1 MKKFVFLYY
10 GNGDGNPDAM
20 EAWGAWFASI
30 GGNLID
36 PGNPFAEGRD
46 VSRGASAELRDS
58 LPITGY
64 SIVSAESFEA
74 AEKLLDGMPA
84 IDGVRI
90 YEALP
95 M

>member
-10 GNGDGNPDAM
+10 GNGDGDPNAM
-20 EAWGAWFASI
+20 EAWGKWFASI

-36 PGNPFAEGRD
+36 PGNPFASGRD
-46 VSRGASAELRDS
+46 VSGGSGSDLAEAQ
-58 LPITGY
+58 PITGY
-64 SIVSAESFEA
+64 SIVSADDFDA
-74 AEKLLDGMPA
+74 AERLLEGMPA
-84 IDGVRI
+84 LDGVRI